1 MALLDSK
8 RNSLKTAYKII
19 LCLVCLGFGVKVQAQ
34 NNSVL
39 ATGTWAK
46 VSVSGDGV
54 YKINADF
61 LRKAGFNPDQIDPRN
76 LKIYSGYNSMLPQP
90 NSTPRPQDLIETAIF
105 VSGESDGKFNGED
118 FILFYAQGPDA
129 YSFNPQREIFS
140 YENNL
145 FTDKNFYFLTVG
157 TSAGKR
163 LANSENVS
171 GTFPLIQ
178 QFDDFSFFESEKYNI
193 LKSGRQWFG
202 EQFDTN
208 TEAIV
213 RFDIA
218 GIVPNT
224 NVRLISHVMAQ
235 SISDCSF
242 KVTYNGIPALDQPI
256 SAIPNTQ
263 YGIKGK
269 IKMDTVTL
277 NSTTIKAALQTTQDI
292 KYQFT
297 RGTTLG
303 LSVGYLDFLLFSFK
317 RQLALYGTQTGFTSG
332 ESLNQATSTFEIA
345 SADSK
350 SIVWDV
356 TNPFLTKTQSSALT
370 GTKLRFSTPTTS
382 LKKFVVFNLDKV
394 ESPVLEGNV
403 ANQNLQ
409 ALPTTS
415 LLIITHPLFKS
426 EADRLAAHRQSHS
439 AISVSVVTTEQVYN
453 EFAAGKP
460 DFTALRDFIRNQ
472 YKKPNSQLQNVLLFG
487 RGSYDYQN
495 RVLGNTNYVPV
506 YESVNS
512 LSPLETY
519 SSDDYFALLE
529 DQEGAWEEN
538 PAGNYTMDIGIGRLP
553 VKKLEEAKTIVDK
566 LIQYDTDSK
575 ARGAW
580 RRNILFVADDGN
592 GVLHQSQAD
601 ALATTIDQVYSS
613 FEARRLFLGSYPQIT
628 NPSGQ
633 YSPEATKAL
642 NTAIRDGYGIVNYT
656 GHGSEKIWMQEQVLT
671 ETTVLELTNGP
682 RYPLFVTAT
691 CEFGRNDDPFIT
703 STAERILTT
712 PKGGGI
718 GLVSTARPV
727 NSFTNFN
734 LNNAFYN
741 ALFKQVNGSYRDLG
755 SVFKDTKNNSI
766 FGTANRNFSL
776 LGDPSL
782 NLFGE
787 TQNVVIK
794 SISTSNNSSNLQPL
808 AEITLTGEVQK
819 NGTVS
824 SSFTGNVN
832 VVLLDQPQN
841 LTTLDDPEENANPPA
856 PAFPYTERSN
866 KLFDGNATVTNGAF
880 ELKFTLT
887 KNINVLPGKGKFSL
901 YAKSN
906 QDENALGF
914 STTFNVGGPAAP
926 AGTDTTPPEVRLFL
940 GDTTFLA
947 GGIAAAN
954 TKLVAI
960 LKDASG
966 INISS
971 IDPLHQL
978 KAMLDGTQEFIL
990 NKYYQASN
998 DNPTKGMVIFPID
1011 GLAKGKHRLKL
1022 TASDSYNNQTQT
1034 EVDFVVTEG
1043 NGIEVNQLANYP
1055 NPVDDKTKFWF
1066 THNRPGEDLEATL
1079 VIYNLAGQVVLSQNY
1094 TISESQYLVT
1104 LPEWEID
1111 NAEGRKPGPGLYIA
1125 RLFVRSLLDGSN
1137 NEKNAKFILTN

>member
-1 MALLDSK
+1 M
-8 RNSLKTAYKII
+8 
-19 LCLVCLGFGVKVQAQ
+19 
-34 NNSVL
+34 L

-46 VSVSGDGV
+46 VSVAGDGV

-61 LRKAGFNPDQIDPRN
+61 LRRAGFNPDQIDPRN
-76 LKIYSGYNSMLPQP
+76 IKIFGGLNSMLPQP
-90 NSTPRPQDLIETAIF
+90 NSKPRPQDLIETAIF
-105 VSGESDGKFNGED
+105 VSGESDGKFNSED

-129 YSFNPQREIFS
+129 YTLDTQRQIFNYQ
-140 YENNL
+140 NNL
-145 FTDKNFYFLTVG
+145 FTEKNFYFITVG
-157 TSAGKR
+157 VTAGKR
-163 LANSENVS
+163 LSNSENVN

-178 QFDDFSFFESEKYNI
+178 QFDDFAFFETEKYNI

-213 RFDIA
+213 RFEIS
-218 GIVPNT
+218 GIVPNS
-224 NVRLISHVMAQ
+224 NVRLVSHVMAQ

-242 KVTYNGIPALDQPI
+242 KVTYNGVPAIDQAI

-277 NSTTIKAALQTTQDI
+277 NSTTVKAALQSTQDI

-297 RGTTLG
+297 RGTTPG
-303 LSVGYLDFLLFSFK
+303 LSVGYLDFLLFSFR
-317 RQLALYGTQTGFTSG
+317 RQLALYGSQTGFTSS
-332 ESLNQATSTFEIA
+332 ESLNQSTSTFEVA
-345 SADSK
+345 SVDTK

-356 TNPFLTKTQSSALT
+356 SEPFAAKSQATILS
-370 GTKLRFSTPTTS
+370 GTSLRFSTGTTA
-382 LKKFVVFNLDKV
+382 LKKFTVFNSDKV
-394 ESPVLEGNV
+394 TAPVLEGSV
-403 ANQNLQ
+403 PNQDLHGLTPN
-409 ALPTTS
+409 S
-415 LLIITHPLFKS
+415 LLIITHPLFKT
-426 EADRLAAHRQSHS
+426 EAERLAAHRQSKS
-439 AISVSVVTTEQVYN
+439 GISVSVVTTEQVYN

-472 YKKPNSQLQNVLLFG
+472 YKKANSNLQNVLLFG
-487 RGSYDYQN
+487 RGSYDYQD
-495 RVLGNTNYVPV
+495 RVLGNTNYVPI

-529 DQEGAWEEN
+529 DHEGAWEEN
-538 PAGNYTMDIGIGRLP
+538 PAVSSTLDVGIGRLP
-553 VKKLEEAKTIVDK
+553 VKKVEEAKIIVDK
-566 LIQYDTDSK
+566 LIQYDTDPK
-575 ARGAW
+575 TNGAW
-580 RRNILFVADDGN
+580 KKNILFVADDGN
-592 GVLHQSQAD
+592 GVLHQSQSD
-601 ALATTIDQVYSS
+601 ALATTVDQVYGS
-613 FEARRLFLGSYPQIT
+613 FEAHRMFLGSYPQIT

-642 NTAIRDGYGIVNYT
+642 DKAIQNGQGIVNYT

-671 ETTVLELTNGP
+671 ESTVLNLTNGP

-741 ALFKQVNGSYRDLG
+741 ALFTKQGNRYRDLG

-787 TQNVVIK
+787 VQEVVIK
-794 SISTSNNSSNLQPL
+794 SLTTSNSSSSLQPL
-808 AEITLTGEVQK
+808 AEITVSGEIQK
-819 NGTVS
+819 NGTIS
-824 SSFTGNVN
+824 SAFSGNVN
-832 VVLLDQPQN
+832 VVLLDQPQS

-856 PAFPYTERSN
+856 PAYAYTERSN
-866 KLFDGNATVTNGAF
+866 KLFDGSATVTDGAF
-880 ELKFTLT
+880 QIKFTLT
-887 KNINVLPGKGKFSL
+887 KNVSLLPGKSKFSF
-901 YAKSN
+901 YARSKQN
-906 QDENALGF
+906 ENAFGF
-914 STTFNVGGPAAP
+914 STSFNVGGPEAP
-926 AGTDTTPPEVRLFL
+926 ASTDTTPPVVHLFV
-940 GDTTFLA
+940 GDTTFIP
-947 GGIAAAN
+947 GGIAAPN
-954 TKLVAI
+954 TKLVAV
-960 LKDASG
+960 LSDASG

-971 IDPLHQL
+971 TDPQHNL
-978 KAMLDGTQEFIL
+978 KATLDGSQTFMV
-990 NKYYQASN
+990 NNYYQALN
-998 DNPTKGMVIFPID
+998 DNPTKGIISFPID
-1011 GLAKGKHRLKL
+1011 GLAKGKHTLSL
-1022 TASDSYNNQTQT
+1022 SASDSYNNTTQVQV
-1034 EVDFVVTEG
+1034 EFVVSDG
-1043 NGIEVNQLANYP
+1043 NGIEVNQFANYP
-1055 NPVDDKTKFWF
+1055 NPVKTETQFWF
-1066 THNRPGEDLEATL
+1066 THNRPGEDLDATL
-1079 VIYNLAGQVVLSQNY
+1079 VIYNLAGQVLVSQNY

-1104 LPEWEID
+1104 LPEWSID
-1111 NAEGRKPGPGLYIA
+1111 NAQGTKPGPGLYIA

>member
-8 RNSLKTAYKII
+8 RNNVKTGSTII
-19 LCLVCLGFGVKVQAQ
+19 VCILSFCLGLKATAQ

-39 ATGTWAK
+39 STGTWAK

-61 LRKAGFNPDQIDPRN
+61 LRKAGFNTDQLDPRN
-76 LKIYSGYNSMLPQP
+76 IKIYSGYNSMLPQP
-90 NSTPRPQDLIETAIF
+90 NSKPRPQDLVETAIF
-105 VSGESDGKFNGED
+105 ISGESDGKLNGED

-129 YSFNPQREIFS
+129 YSFNPQRQIFK

-145 FTDKNFYFLTVG
+145 FTEKNFYYITV
-157 TSAGKR
+157 SANSGKR
-163 LANSENVS
+163 ITNSENVN
-171 GTFPLIQ
+171 GTFPLIE

-242 KVTYNGIPALDQPI
+242 KVTYNAVPALDQPV

-263 YGIKGK
+263 YGIKGRLK
-269 IKMDTVTL
+269 ADTVTL
-277 NSTTIKAALQTTQDI
+277 NSTTIKAALQNTQDI

-297 RGTTLG
+297 RGTTPG
-303 LSVGYLDFLLFSFK
+303 LSIGYLDFLLFSYK
-317 RQLALYGTQTGFTSG
+317 RQLQLYGSQTGFTSG
-332 ESLNQATSTFEIA
+332 ESLNQPTSTFVIS
-345 SADSK
+345 SADSR
-350 SIVWDV
+350 SLVWDITDPV
-356 TNPFLTKTQSSALT
+356 SSKVQAASLAGTQ
-370 GTKLRFSTPTTS
+370 LRFSTATDN
-382 LKKFVVFNLDKV
+382 LKKFIVFNPDKI
-394 ESPVLEGNV
+394 ESPVLEGTV

-415 LLIITHPLFKS
+415 LLIITHPIFKS
-426 EADRLAAHRQSHS
+426 EAERLAAHRQSHTG
-439 AISVSVVTTEQVYN
+439 ITVSVVTTEQVYN
-453 EFAAGKP
+453 EFSAGKP
-460 DFTALRDFIRNQ
+460 DFTALRDFIRHQ
-472 YKKPNSQLQNVLLFG
+472 YKKSGSQLQNVLLFG

-495 RVLGNTNYVPV
+495 RVLGNTNYVPI

-519 SSDDYFALLE
+519 SSDDYFVFLE
-529 DQEGAWEEN
+529 DHEGTWEEN
-538 PAGNYTMDIGIGRLP
+538 PAVNSTIDIGIGRLP
-553 VKKLEEAKTIVDK
+553 VKKVEEAKVIVDK
-566 LIQYDTDSK
+566 LIQYDTDPK
-575 ARGAW
+575 AKGAW
-580 RRNILFVADDGN
+580 RKNILFVADDGN

-601 ALATTIDQVYSS
+601 ALATTIDQIYGS
-613 FEARRLFLGSYPQIT
+613 FEARRMFLGSYPQIT

-642 NTAIRDGYGIVNYT
+642 NMAMQDGYGIVNYT

-671 ETTVLELTNGP
+671 ETTVLESTNGP

-741 ALFKQVNGSYRDLG
+741 ALFKQVNGRYRDLG

-766 FGTANRNFSL
+766 FGTANRNFTL

-787 TQNVVIK
+787 MQNVVIK
-794 SISTSNNSSNLQPL
+794 SITTSNNASNLQPL

-819 NGTVS
+819 NETVS

-841 LTTLDDPEENANPPA
+841 LTTVDDPEENANPPA
-856 PAFPYTERSN
+856 PAYAYQERSN

-880 ELKFTLT
+880 QIKFTLT
-887 KNINVLPGKGKFSL
+887 KNINVLPGKGKFSF
-901 YAKSN
+901 YAKSK
-906 QDENALGF
+906 QDVNALGF
-914 STTFNVGGPAAP
+914 STSFNVGGPEAP

-960 LKDASG
+960 LNDVSG

-971 IDPLHQL
+971 IDPQHSL
-978 KAMLDGTQEFIL
+978 KAVLDGTQEFIV
-990 NKYYQASN
+990 NNYYQTFN
-998 DNPTKGMVIFPID
+998 DNTTKGLVVFPIT
-1011 GLAKGKHRLKL
+1011 GLAKGKHTLSL
-1022 TASDSYNNQTQT
+1022 SASDSYNNRTQKQ
-1034 EVDFVVTEG
+1034 VDFVVSEG

-1055 NPVDDKTKFWF
+1055 NPVDSKTNFWF